1 MSDSNFSNTN
11 RDMDFAG
18 INVLNW
24 PVNSDPNV
32 LDPGQVS
39 DWTWYNK
46 GTASA
51 TRYDNT
57 KTIDFIMPASGGA
70 GIYRNRGLYKAI
82 PNPSNQWSFITKIA
96 YIPNLYDVTDNS
108 TPKMGMG
115 IRSSL
120 NEILVYSLNPWDGYL
135 SVFSCSSATSPWT
148 YLVSSYCPFY
158 YGCSLFL
165 YHKINNDGVQ
175 NNFYISSDGNEWM
188 LLTSLTLGTITDQ
201 ISYGFFGMT
210 GNGSVVDNSLCI
222 YSSRF
227 IDGVL

>member
-24 PVNSDPNV
+24 PVNSDPNI
-32 LDPGQVS
+32 LDPGQVT

-82 PNPSNQWSFITKIA
+82 PNPSNQWSFIAKFDVMLNSA
-96 YIPNLYDVTDNS
+96 YYNS
-108 TPKMGMG
+108 VLETPVMG
-115 IRSSL
+115 IGVRSSL
-120 NEILVYSLNPWDGYL
+120 NEVLLFCNNPWNYKYAVYSMSSGSSSRLFQTDNGYY
-135 SVFSCSSATSPWT
+135 SFENI
-148 YLVSSYCPFY
+148 SYF
-158 YGCSLFL
+158 
-165 YHKINNDGVQ
+165 KINNDGVQ
-175 NNFYISSDGNEWM
+175 NNFYISRDGNEWM
-188 LLTSLTLGTITDQ
+188 LMASLVLGAITDQ
-201 ISYGFFGMT
+201 ISYGFFGAT
-210 GNGSVVDNSLCI
+210 GDGTIISKISYI